1 MREFDRILLETIA
14 NDPLFDL
21 KDSAPPPEQR
31 PLEDHSLW
39 IDREKKRLYLS
50 RQEGSIQCFFRSAGT
65 RETFI
70 RHLLLQGFTK
80 GP

>member
-31 PLEDHSLW
+31 PLEDHSL
-39 IDREKKRLYLS
+39 
-50 RQEGSIQCFFRSAGT
+50 
-65 RETFI
+65 
-70 RHLLLQGFTK
+70 
-80 GP
+80 

>member
-50 RQEGSIQCFFRSAGT
+50 CPQISCRFFQRFVNS
-65 RETFI
+65 
-70 RHLLLQGFTK
+70 HK
-80 GP
+80 S